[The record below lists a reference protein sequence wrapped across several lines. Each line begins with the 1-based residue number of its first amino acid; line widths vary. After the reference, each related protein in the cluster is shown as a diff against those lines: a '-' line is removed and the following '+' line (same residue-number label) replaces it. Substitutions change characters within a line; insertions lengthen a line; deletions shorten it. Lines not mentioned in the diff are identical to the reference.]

1 MTITE
6 KTQSDMILPLYVNE
20 YSTHFYSFESIN
32 NMDKI
37 ADVEIVVKQ
46 GDVPVLI
53 EAFGGYETLEV
64 ISKEKYT
71 HVINA
76 NISIEVPFSICF
88 ISRNFLS
95 GKFCIMNSNIQCH
108 KKAKFD
114 TMESAI
120 EFCKRLMF
128 VQIYCKKNKIN
139 MQVI

>member
-1 MTITE
+1 MTISE

-32 NMDKI
+32 NIDKI

-71 HVINA
+71 HVINV

-108 KKAKFD
+108 KKANFD

-120 EFCKRLMF
+120 EFCKLF
-128 VQIYCKKNKIN
+128 GF
-139 MQVI
+139 

>member
-1 MTITE
+1 MTISE

-32 NMDKI
+32 NMDKN
-37 ADVEIVVKQ
+37 ADIEIIVKQ
-46 GDVPVLI
+46 GDVSVLV
-53 EAFGGYETLEV
+53 EAFGKYETLEV

-76 NISIEVPFSICF
+76 NFSIEVPFSICF

-95 GKFCIMNSNIQCH
+95 GKFGIMNSNIQCH

-120 EFCKRLMF
+120 DFCKRLMF
-128 VQIYCKKNKIN
+128 VQIYCEKNKIN